1 MLPMNSSKESRL
13 ERQAFYDTYR
23 KTHPEPYF
31 AWGNLPPTE
40 RLEFELLSTANYRRI
55 YELFQGDPNPFVL
68 KDYKDLND
76 LEEYVSY
83 QLSYSYYSP
92 RRGGC
97 NWLYKLK
104 ETPMYVGIL
113 NLYELSQETLADNH
127 KKGMIGYSTSQQY
140 LGMAIQKKRSQ
151 R

>member
-1 MLPMNSSKESRL
+1 MNSSKESRL

-40 RLEFELLSTANYRRI
+40 RLEFELLSAANYRRI

-76 LEEYVSY
+76 IEEYVSY

-92 RRGGC
+92 
-97 NWLYKLK
+97 
-104 ETPMYVGIL
+104 
-113 NLYELSQETLADNH
+113 
-127 KKGMIGYSTSQQY
+127 
-140 LGMAIQKKRSQ
+140 KRSGLNADSLCIPSTAAGKGDCQ
-151 R
+151 NQKR